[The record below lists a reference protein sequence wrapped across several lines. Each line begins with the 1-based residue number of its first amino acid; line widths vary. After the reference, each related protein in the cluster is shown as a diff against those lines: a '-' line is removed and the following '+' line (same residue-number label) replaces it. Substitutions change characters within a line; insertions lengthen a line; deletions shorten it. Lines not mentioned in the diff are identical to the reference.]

1 MKIIQ
6 HLIFDIHRNN
16 VVARGMKYYNKATTD
31 VRGFRLTFEH
41 SVYLIIEI

>member
-6 HLIFDIHRNN
+6 HVIFDTHRNN
-16 VVARGMKYYNKATTD
+16 VVARGMKCYNNATTD